1 MDLTKMTTESRNQN
15 TMNLDQMSPLEIV
28 TAMNLDDRKVPL
40 AVEKVLPQIAELVSA
55 VEEAF
60 RKGAR
65 LIYMG
70 AGTSGRLGVLDAS
83 ECPPTYGVPDTM
95 VVGMIAGGD
104 VALRYPVEGAEDS
117 KELGKTDLQSRNL
130 TKDDVVVGIAASG
143 RTPYVLGG
151 LEYARSLGCK
161 TAAVSCNKGSAV
173 GAAADIAI
181 EVEVGP
187 EILTGSTR
195 LKSGTAQKLVLNMI
209 TTASMVRIGKA
220 YENLMIDVVQSNEK
234 LCTRAENI
242 VMEATGVDREEARKR
257 IDEAHGSCKV
267 AVTMILAD
275 CDVQTAH
282 RLLEEGNGHVREAIR
297 LGGKQ
302 K

>member
-65 LIYMG
+65 LLYMG

-275 CDVQTAH
+275 CDLQTAH

>member
-1 MDLTKMTTESRNQN
+1 MNLTKMTTESRNRN
-15 TMNLDQMSPLEIV
+15 TMNLDQMSPLEII
-28 TAMNLDDRKVPL
+28 TAMNFDDRKVPL
-40 AVEKVLPQIAELVSA
+40 AVEEVLPQIAELVSA

-65 LIYMG
+65 LLYMG

-104 VALRYPVEGAEDS
+104 IALRYPVEGAEDS
-117 KELGKTDLQSRNL
+117 RELGKTDLQSHNL

-151 LEYARSLGCK
+151 LEYAKSLGCK
-161 TAAVSCNKGSAV
+161 TAAVSCNKGSAI

-257 IDEAHGSCKV
+257 IDEAQGSCKV

-275 CDVQTAH
+275 CDVQTAR
-282 RLLEEGNGHVREAIR
+282 RLLEEGNGHVREAIK
-297 LGGKQ
+297 LGGK
-302 K
+302 